1 MSGCR
6 CKVSF
11 LEKGK
16 NTVKTTTACGQCSVI
31 GSALFVGIELSDKR
45 WKLAFALTPGQRPR
59 LRDIDAWDLERL
71 EGEVER
77 TLEHFKLGSDTA
89 VYTCYEA
96 GRDGFAVHRA
106 LAARGWH
113 NLVIDSSSIEVNRRK
128 RRAKSD
134 GLDAPKL
141 TNLLARYRLGE
152 KDAFKVVRVPSEV
165 EEDRRHWHRE
175 LKTLKDDR
183 TRISARLRSL
193 LKLHGI
199 RHRGALP
206 GLGERLGQLRDWKDE
221 PLPEVILGRLRRE
234 TERWE
239 DLTERIEKLDQQ
251 RREWLKAHH
260 HPVWEM
266 VMQLMKVKGIG
277 IETAWYL
284 TLELF
289 GWRHFDN
296 RRQLAAL
303 AGISPTPY
311 GSGDSSREQGIN
323 KASNSQ
329 MRAVLIE
336 MAWCWVRYQPHSALS
351 RWWQQRFSQAGKR
364 ARKIGIVAVA
374 RKLLIAL
381 WKFVRFGEIPEAAN
395 LKLVKA

>member
-1 MSGCR
+1 M
-6 CKVSF
+6 
-11 LEKGK
+11 
-16 NTVKTTTACGQCSVI
+16 KTTTACGQCSVI
-31 GSALFVGIELSDKR
+31 GSALFVGFELSNKK
-45 WKLAFALTPGQRPR
+45 WKLAFAQRPGQRPR
-59 LRDIDAWDLERL
+59 LRDVEAWDLEQV
-71 EGEVER
+71 EEEVKR
-77 TLEHFKLGSDTA
+77 SLEHFELGADTV

-106 LAARGWH
+106 LEARGWH
-113 NLVIDSSSIEVNRRK
+113 NLVIDSSSIEVNRRR

-141 TNLLARYRLGE
+141 THLLARYRGGE
-152 KDAFKVVRVPSEV
+152 KDAFKVVRVPSLA

-175 LKTLKDDR
+175 LHTLKDDR
-183 TRISARLRSL
+183 MRISTRLRSL
-193 LKLHGI
+193 LKLHGV
-199 RHRGALP
+199 RHRGSLE
-206 GLGERLGQLRDWKDE
+206 GLGKRLGELRDWNGE
-221 PLPEVILGRLRRE
+221 PVPEVILGRLRRE
-234 TERWE
+234 VERRE
-239 DLTERIEKLDQQ
+239 DLSQRIQALDQQ

-260 HPVWEM
+260 SPVWQT
-266 VMQLMKVKGIG
+266 VVQLMHVKGIG

-303 AGISPTPY
+303 AGICPTPY
-311 GSGDSSREQGIN
+311 ASGDSRREQGIS
-323 KASNSQ
+323 KTSNSQ

-336 MAWCWVRYQPHSALS
+336 MAWGWVRYQPHSALS
-351 RWWQQRFSQAGKR
+351 RWWTQRFSQAGKR

-381 WKFVRFGEIPEAAN
+381 WKFVKFGEIPEDAA

>member
-1 MSGCR
+1 M
-6 CKVSF
+6 
-11 LEKGK
+11 
-16 NTVKTTTACGQCSVI
+16 
-31 GSALFVGIELSDKR
+31 FVGFELSEKK

-59 LRDIDAWDLERL
+59 VRDVAAWDLERL
-71 EGEVER
+71 EGEVKR
-77 TLEHFKLGSDTA
+77 TLEHFKLGANTP

-106 LAARGWH
+106 LEAKGWH

-141 TNLLARYRLGE
+141 SNLLARYCLGE
-152 KDAFKVVRVPSEV
+152 KHACKVVRVPSEA

-193 LKLHGI
+193 LKLHGV
-199 RHRGALP
+199 RERRSLE
-206 GLGERLGQLRDWKDE
+206 GLGKRLGKLRDWKGE
-221 PLPEVILGRLRRE
+221 ALPQVLLGRLQRE

-251 RREWLKAHH
+251 RREWLKAHYN
-260 HPVWEM
+260 PVWQT
-266 VMQLMKVKGIG
+266 VVQLMKVKGIG

-289 GWRHFDN
+289 GWRRFDN

-303 AGISPTPY
+303 AGICPTPFAT
-311 GSGDSSREQGIN
+311 GNSWHEQGIS
-323 KASNSQ
+323 KTSNSQ
-329 MRAVLIE
+329 MRAILIE
-336 MAWCWVRYQPHSALS
+336 MAWCWVRYQPHSPLT
-351 RWWQQRFSQAGKR
+351 RWWKERFSQAGKR
-364 ARKIGIVAVA
+364 ARKIGIVGVA

-381 WKFVRFGEIPEAAN
+381 WKLVRFGEIPEDAD